1 MTTIQSQ
8 HTIQT
13 DEVFDA
19 LKRPLDLIDDPQRRE
34 DLQRFIDAAR
44 IHQERAIVDLIS
56 DVVTRV
62 NEASGDTKVRL
73 EYQGRQFQLTVD
85 ANQPDQEAGDPLT
98 RMDGDLDKVTIRL
111 PKALKDLIDKVVAE
125 RGVSLNTWYV
135 RTLAR
140 GVAHQMR
147 GSLRDTRAEWAG
159 AAHEG
164 RRGGRGRFGGRRGD
178 AVGDR
183 D

>member
-1 MTTIQSQ
+1 MTTVQSQ

-19 LKRPLDLIDDPQRRE
+19 LQRPLALIDDPQRR
-34 DLQRFIDAAR
+34 DDMQRFIDTAR
-44 IHQERAIVDLIS
+44 VHQERAIVDLIS
-56 DVVTRV
+56 DVVARV

-73 EYQGRQFQLTVD
+73 EYQARQFQLTVD
-85 ANQPDQEAGDPLT
+85 ANQPDEETGDPLT
-98 RMDGDLDKVTIRL
+98 RMDGDLDKVTIRM
-111 PKALKDLIDKVVAE
+111 PKPRKGLIGKVVAE

-147 GSLRDTRAEWAG
+147 GALRGARPDWAD
-159 AAHEG
+159 AAREG
-164 RRGGRGRFGGRRGD
+164 RRGGRGRFGGRHAG
-178 AVGDR
+178 VER